1 MTILNMVGVT
11 IAFGTVPTAW
21 AVIML
26 RKWEDE
32 VVGSALKLFV
42 GIYTALEIIMFGLY
56 LMTL

>member
-1 MTILNMVGVT
+1 MVGVT